1 MFKFTSASVFLP
13 YLAGFS
19 VCTCIFALSEK
30 RKYHSVW
37 LLEIRN
43 SCTSVFPNTCA
54 FEQQEWNKTEREK
67 KIRGDVWAWKEVKR
81 ESCCNTR
88 NRIDFQMSCLFIP
101 VHMVPNRIPVELCIN
116 FILPPGG
123 SEWIISVGDYVD
135 NSFTA
140 LGSSD
145 PREVRLEP

>member
-1 MFKFTSASVFLP
+1 
-13 YLAGFS
+13 
-19 VCTCIFALSEK
+19 
-30 RKYHSVW
+30 
-37 LLEIRN
+37 
-43 SCTSVFPNTCA
+43 
-54 FEQQEWNKTEREK
+54 
-67 KIRGDVWAWKEVKR
+67 
-81 ESCCNTR
+81 
-88 NRIDFQMSCLFIP
+88 
-101 VHMVPNRIPVELCIN
+101 MVPNRISVELCIN